1 MKRYAVEKGF
11 ISDVRNMEGF
21 SSYEIDEIFDNL
33 DDARDYFDS
42 MKSSLG
48 DSEYLFLNEE
58 EYDEEEDEILDT
70 FVIEEYTFKDLEK
83 ETYHNRDFNVRLEN
97 QTLFIEFENYTYS
110 KTYEEILELN
120 ISEFDVIDD
129 FDLFI
134 VIECIGE
141 KSLDDDER
149 DNLYKKINNIEP
161 FDLCCVENKIR
172 EKSVYFS
179 MKKICES
186 INLSYDRFKNWKNKG
201 YGLSFYELRQIL
213 LKMYTLMK

>member
-110 KTYEEILELN
+110 KTYEEILELDFN
-120 ISEFDVIDD
+120 EFDLIGD
-129 FDLFI
+129 FDLFLEN
-134 VIECIGE
+134 ECIGE
-141 KSLDDDER
+141 KGLDDDER
-149 DNLYKKINNIEP
+149 EDLYNKINNIEP
-161 FDLCCVENKIR
+161 FNLDYVEEKIK

-186 INLSYDRFKNWKNKG
+186 IDISYDRFKNWKNKG

-213 LKMYTLMK
+213 LKMYNIMK